1 MNLTTIHV
9 NPNLDSN
16 NQTKPNSDVE
26 QLCCYATLLLCN
38 LEYLCVVYDISISK
52 YYLWMVT
59 SKKK

>member
-1 MNLTTIHV
+1 MNLTIIHV

-16 NQTKPNSDVE
+16 NQTKANSDVE

-59 SKKK
+59 SKQK